1 MGDRVAAS
9 VKTPAEELLE
19 SIAAELEAFHSNNEL
34 MESQQRELGLFVAF
48 VDSMAHDFRDVTPT
62 LQKLRRLSDAIGN
75 VAVLAWE
82 GNVSELLASQKVRI
96 QHFLTQTP
104 SDSEVRAVMIIAE
117 AAPIRGLLRTV
128 LERHGFIVHAVA
140 DELDA
145 LTMLDREHYCV
156 IIVDLTTRRLSGTDI
171 IRRLSARDVS
181 APVLVT
187 TGGNESMYDF
197 GSSAVRAV
205 LKKPF
210 DVERLAQ
217 IATELCDESKMIETS
232 RSR

>member
-19 SIAAELEAFHSNNEL
+19 SIAVELKVFHASSQL
-34 MESQQRELGLFVAF
+34 VESPQKELGLFAAF
-48 VDSMAHDFRDVTPT
+48 VDSMAHDFRDPAPT
-62 LQKLRRLSDAIGN
+62 VQKLRKLSDAIGN
-75 VAVLAWE
+75 VAVLVSDAQL
-82 GNVSELLASQKVRI
+82 SELLASQKVRI

-104 SDSEVRAVMIIAE
+104 PDSDVRAVMIIAD

-145 LTMLDREHYCV
+145 LTMLEREHYCV
-156 IIVDLTTRRLSGTDI
+156 IIVDLTTRRVSGTDI
-171 IRRLSARDVS
+171 IHRLSARNVS

-187 TGGNESMYDF
+187 TSGNESMYDF
-197 GSSAVRAV
+197 SSSAVRAV

-217 IATELCDESKMIETS
+217 IATELCDETKMMEAS
-232 RSR
+232 RAR

>member
-1 MGDRVAAS
+1 

-19 SIAAELEAFHSNNEL
+19 SIAAELKAFHASNEL

-48 VDSMAHDFRDVTPT
+48 VDSMAHDFRDVTPI

-75 VAVLAWE
+75 VAVLAGE

-187 TGGNESMYDF
+187 TGGTESMYDF